1 MLLPVTPILQIRLNR
16 KTLCKV
22 SYSLHLEME
31 QLRYK
36 SGEVIFSFIP
46 EIEMNSVSFQYY
58 ADISLETTNFKLS
71 ERKDMEEN
79 DILKQ

>member
-1 MLLPVTPILQIRLNR
+1 
-16 KTLCKV
+16 
-22 SYSLHLEME
+22 ME

-58 ADISLETTNFKLS
+58 ADISLETTNFKLN